1 MLKNLDKFSLPKIE
15 EQVLNFWKTNKIF
28 KKAEKKNEGK
38 KEFIFYEGPP
48 TANGRPGI
56 HHVLS
61 RSFKDIVL
69 RYKTMSGFKVFRRGG
84 WDTHGLPVELEVE
97 KKLGLKSKKDIEKLG
112 IAKFN
117 KHCKESVWT
126 YKDEW
131 ERLTER
137 MGYWLD
143 LENPYITYK
152 NSYIETL
159 WWIVSQA
166 EKKGLLYKAYK
177 VLPWCTRCGTALSSH
192 ELAQGYKEVSDPSVY
207 IKFHLKSKQKVDS
220 VSLGSNAY
228 MLSWTTTPWTLPGNV
243 ALAVGKKIDYKIAT
257 VEKIDGKLDL
267 LQMNENERYV
277 FSTGESKL
285 DIFGDTLNYFEN
297 DFSRADAWIKNNDGS
312 KVHVLFKDIKTVK
325 GKDLVGLSYE
335 PIFDL
340 D

>member
-192 ELAQGYKEVSDPSVY
+192 ELAQGYKEV
-207 IKFHLKSKQKVDS
+207 
-220 VSLGSNAY
+220 
-228 MLSWTTTPWTLPGNV
+228 
-243 ALAVGKKIDYKIAT
+243 
-257 VEKIDGKLDL
+257 
-267 LQMNENERYV
+267 
-277 FSTGESKL
+277 
-285 DIFGDTLNYFEN
+285 
-297 DFSRADAWIKNNDGS
+297 
-312 KVHVLFKDIKTVK
+312 
-325 GKDLVGLSYE
+325 
-335 PIFDL
+335 
-340 D
+340 